1 MSDSHEPQNQIFS
14 FREEVVPR
22 TTRSVYL
29 KEAVSECIAE
39 FTKRFTCNAIDVVV
53 DIPANLTFTT
63 NESLFHSA
71 IECLC
76 EEAITNMPSG
86 GELVFTSVVQDRALE
101 LEIADSRQGY
111 LQSPRIYSNSELQDE
126 TDALQPVCQFVA
138 IHGGLVKAQ
147 NCPEGGVAFTIHLP
161 LAKALRSAA

>member
-1 MSDSHEPQNQIFS
+1 
-14 FREEVVPR
+14 
-22 TTRSVYL
+22 
-29 KEAVSECIAE
+29 
-39 FTKRFTCNAIDVVV
+39 
-53 DIPANLTFTT
+53 
-63 NESLFHSA
+63 
-71 IECLC
+71 
-76 EEAITNMPSG
+76 MPSG

-111 LQSPRIYSNSELQDE
+111 LQSPWIYSNSEHQDE
-126 TDALQPVCQFVA
+126 TAALQPVCQFVA